1 MIEITDDGNGIDK
14 DTLYNLR
21 QRFSSTK
28 INTYNDINNLS
39 TFGFRGE
46 ALSILSY
53 ISKLTITTR
62 KIDSEFGFLAV
73 FKNGK
78 IDEKNSMKS
87 ISCNI
92 GTVIKVENLF
102 YNNVIRKSS
111 LEKNKNNELEDIIN
125 VVSKLAFHF
134 INISFNI
141 CNQNYLNKILTTNND
156 LNEEPLEIRKKL
168 TSKLFNQELSDD
180 LYVFNNFN
188 GEHKNIASVNL
199 NNLIKDFKYEC
210 YYSKPSAYI
219 RKSKL
224 ILFVINRLDKN
235 LKLKK

>member
-1 MIEITDDGNGIDK
+1 MKKLSEDITNTLDSNKTFTHLSIIIKELIENSIDANAKKITILLCNNGLDMIEITDDGNGIDK
-14 DTLYNLR
+14 DTLYNLC

-102 YNNVIRKSS
+102 YNNIIRKSS

-141 CNQNYLNKILTTNND
+141 
-156 LNEEPLEIRKKL
+156 
-168 TSKLFNQELSDD
+168 FN
-180 LYVFNNFN
+180 
-188 GEHKNIASVNL
+188 
-199 NNLIKDFKYEC
+199 
-210 YYSKPSAYI
+210 
-219 RKSKL
+219 
-224 ILFVINRLDKN
+224 
-235 LKLKK
+235 

>member
-1 MIEITDDGNGIDK
+1 MKKLSEDITNILDSNKTFTHLSTIIKELIENSIDANAKKITILLCNNGLDMIEITDDGNGIDK
-14 DTLYNLR
+14 DTLYNLC

-62 KIDSEFGFLAV
+62 KINSEFGFLAV

-78 IDEKNSMKS
+78 IDKKNSMKS

-102 YNNVIRKSS
+102 YNNIIRKSS

-125 VVSKLAFHF
+125 IVSKLAFHF

-156 LNEEPLEIRKKL
+156 L
-168 TSKLFNQELSDD
+168 
-180 LYVFNNFN
+180 
-188 GEHKNIASVNL
+188 
-199 NNLIKDFKYEC
+199 
-210 YYSKPSAYI
+210 
-219 RKSKL
+219 
-224 ILFVINRLDKN
+224 KN
-235 LKLKK
+235 LYK

>member
-1 MIEITDDGNGIDK
+1 MKKLSEDITNTLDSNKTFTHLSTIIKELIENSIDANAKKITILLCNNGLDMIEITDDGNGIDK
-14 DTLYNLR
+14 DILYNLC

-102 YNNVIRKSS
+102 YNNIIRKSS
-111 LEKNKNNELEDIIN
+111 LEKI
-125 VVSKLAFHF
+125 
-134 INISFNI
+134 
-141 CNQNYLNKILTTNND
+141 KIM
-156 LNEEPLEIRKKL
+156 
-168 TSKLFNQELSDD
+168 S
-180 LYVFNNFN
+180 
-188 GEHKNIASVNL
+188 
-199 NNLIKDFKYEC
+199 
-210 YYSKPSAYI
+210 
-219 RKSKL
+219 
-224 ILFVINRLDKN
+224 
-235 LKLKK
+235 